1 MGLIQLVNCCR
12 HFINSRINFRYD
24 NDHTIL
30 GNIDFFYS
38 NMLTPSLFEVEEMMM
53 TDVYSLFIDFVGS
66 AIHTWFNGDYHI
78 SDSIGH
84 Q

>member
-1 MGLIQLVNCCR
+1 
-12 HFINSRINFRYD
+12 
-24 NDHTIL
+24 
-30 GNIDFFYS
+30 
-38 NMLTPSLFEVEEMMM
+38 MLTPSLIEVEEMMM